1 MRGRLDNVSL
11 RWNIYRNTTR
21 GKIAGV
27 CAGLS
32 DRTGFKVWWIRA
44 GFIVAA
50 VVFHAIPA
58 VLLYL
63 VLALVMRPRDEPIGY
78 VMPDTMP
85 AGGWAPAG
93 AYAGQSPPGGYPLGA
108 YPPGGFAPGFAPGP
122 RLTEI
127 KTRFTA
133 LDARLNRIEA
143 IVTSEELSLRRK
155 FRDLGG

>member
-1 MRGRLDNVSL
+1 MRNRLDDVSV
-11 RWNIYRNTTR
+11 RWNVYRNSSR
-21 GKIAGV
+21 GKVAGV

-32 DRTGFKVWWIRA
+32 DRFGVKVWWIRA
-44 GFIVAA
+44 AFIVLA
-50 VVFHAIPA
+50 VVYHAIPA

-63 VLALVMRPRDEPIGY
+63 LLALIMRPRTEPIGY
-78 VMPDTMP
+78 VMPDAMP
-85 AGGWAPAG
+85 AGPGAYGWAPG
-93 AYAGQSPPGGYPLGA
+93 SAYAGPYPPGFSAPGGYP
-108 YPPGGFAPGFAPGP
+108 PGP
-122 RLTEI
+122 RLTEL

>member
-1 MRGRLDNVSL
+1 MRGRLDDVSV
-11 RWNIYRNTTR
+11 RWNVYRNTTR

-32 DRTGFKVWWIRA
+32 DRLAVKAWWVRA
-44 GFIVAA
+44 GFIVFA
-50 VVFHAIPA
+50 VVYHAIPA

-63 VLALVMRPRDEPIGY
+63 ALAIIMRPRDEPIGDA
-78 VMPDTMP
+78 VPDAMPNAGQAP
-85 AGGWAPAG
+85 YGWAAGGAYNSPMPG
-93 AYAGQSPPGGYPLGA
+93 A
-108 YPPGGFAPGFAPGP
+108 APGI
-122 RLTEI
+122 RLTAL